1 MKIMHTFTLILAQV
15 LHLGSENP
23 VSREWLA
30 IRLLGVCVSV
40 LTNLCQRKE
49 HFYGSRCCLSDRSRD
64 TIS

>member
-1 MKIMHTFTLILAQV
+1 MLILSQV

-30 IRLLGVCVSV
+30 FRLLSVCVSV

-49 HFYGSRCCLSDRSRD
+49 HFMVLDVVYL
-64 TIS
+64 TEVVTLFPNQNVF